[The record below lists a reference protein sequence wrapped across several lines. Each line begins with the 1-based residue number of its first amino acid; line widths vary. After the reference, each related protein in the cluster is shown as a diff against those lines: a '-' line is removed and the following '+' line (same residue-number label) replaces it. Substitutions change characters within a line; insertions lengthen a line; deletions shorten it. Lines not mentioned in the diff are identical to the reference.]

1 MAKRFAAL
9 LATAAAMVLLLCTA
23 TAWAGP
29 VTIHDDAKVLDATQ
43 VTNAGNALPDPVQVF
58 TTENDA
64 NDNAAFD
71 REAQSHISGP
81 TDIVIAINTK
91 SRHLAIRTGRDS
103 HIRSGGPAVAAFKGA
118 FGSGNYT
125 GATVA
130 ALQALGNSIGQGAPA
145 HSPARPVHHRSNAL
159 WGLLCPL
166 IIVALLVFVV
176 VSLFRGRRSGSGMV
190 GGGFFN
196 RSSVPGPYPPQ
207 PGAGPMYGG
216 GGRGMSPG
224 VAGGL
229 GAVGGGLLGYELG
242 KMEGERE
249 DRRDQAFD
257 QSGGYYGGDSQQWGG
272 GGGDGDF
279 GGGSSDFGG
288 GGGGGDFGGGG
299 GSSSDSS
306 NF

>member
-29 VTIHDDAKVLDATQ
+29 VTINDDAKVLDATQ
-43 VTNAGNALPDPVQVF
+43 VTNAGNALPYPVQVF
-58 TTENDA
+58 TTENNA

-71 REAQSHISGP
+71 KEAQSHVNGP

-91 SRHLAIRTGRDS
+91 SRHLTIRTGRDS
-103 HIRSGGPAVAAFKGA
+103 HIRNGAPAVAAFKSA

-130 ALQALGNSIGQGAPA
+130 ALQSLNSAIGQGGPVRSPAPA
-145 HSPARPVHHRSNAL
+145 RQVHHTSAM

-166 IIVALLVFVV
+166 IIVALLVFTV
-176 VSLFRGRRSGSGMV
+176 VSLFRGRRSGSGMI
-190 GGGFFN
+190 GGGMFN
-196 RSSVPGPYPPQ
+196 RSSAPGPYGPP
-207 PGAGPMYGG
+207 PGPGGPVYG
-216 GGRGMSPG
+216 GGRGMGPG

-242 KMEGERE
+242 KMEGERGE
-249 DRRDQAFD
+249 RRDQGFD
-257 QSGGYYGGDSQQWGG
+257 QSGGYVGGDSQQWGG

-279 GGGSSDFGG
+279 GGGD
-288 GGGGGDFGGGG
+288 GGDFGGGG